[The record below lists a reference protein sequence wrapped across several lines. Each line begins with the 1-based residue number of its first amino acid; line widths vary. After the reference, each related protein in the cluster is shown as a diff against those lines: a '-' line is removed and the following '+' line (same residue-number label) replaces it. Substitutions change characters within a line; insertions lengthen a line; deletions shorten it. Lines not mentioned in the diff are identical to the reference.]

1 MQAVWYNKFGSAEN
15 VLEVGEYQTPEPAQ
29 GEVKVRIHASGVN
42 PSDTKKRLGANP
54 ALLNNGPVIP
64 NSDGSGEI
72 VALGEGVNNRN
83 IGERVWIYNAQFGR
97 QEGTSAQ
104 FVCIPSNQAVWMP
117 DNASYEIGAMMG
129 IPAMTAHRC
138 VCADGSVDGQ
148 ILLVTGGAG
157 RVGYYATQW
166 AKYFGATVIAT
177 GSSRKSVEHC
187 KQAGADFV
195 VGHPSN
201 KTATEILEFTSGRKV
216 DRIVDG
222 DFGVNLPSVLD
233 VLKTNGVIATYSS
246 MTNMNPVIPF
256 VRMMF
261 MDITIRMV
269 LVYAMPGEAKQQA
282 IEDITDMLTGGNFD
296 HRVAATFPL
305 EQSAKAHNEIERGD
319 NYGSVIITIN

>member
-1 MQAVWYNKFGSAEN
+1 MQAAWYNKFGLAED
-15 VLEVGEYQTPEPAQ
+15 VLEIGDYQTPQP
-29 GEVKVRIHASGVN
+29 GRGDVKVRIYASGVN

-54 ALLNNGPVIP
+54 ALLNNGSVIP
-64 NSDGSGEI
+64 NSDGSGEV
-72 VALGEGVNNRN
+72 VALGEGVENRS

-117 DNASYEIGAMMG
+117 DNASYETGAMMG

-138 VCADGSVDGQ
+138 VCADGSVGGQ
-148 ILLVTGGAG
+148 IVLVTGGAG
-157 RVGYYATQW
+157 RVGYYAIQW

-177 GSSRKSVEHC
+177 GSSSKSVEHC

>member
-64 NSDGSGEI
+64 NGDGSGEI

-83 IGERVWIYNAQFGR
+83 IGERVWIYIAQFGR

-117 DNASYEIGAMMG
+117 DNASYETGAMMG

>member
-15 VLEVGEYQTPEPAQ
+15 VLEIGEYQTPEPAQ
-29 GEVKVRIHASGVN
+29 GEVRVRIHASGVN

-117 DNASYEIGAMMG
+117 DNESYEIGAMMG
-129 IPAMTAHRC
+129 IPAMTAHRS

-269 LVYAMPGEAKQQA
+269 LVYAMPWDAKQQA
-282 IEDITDMLTGGNFD
+282 IEDITNMLPLGNFD
-296 HRVAATFPL
+296 HRVAGTFPL
-305 EQSAKAHNEIERGD
+305 KQSVKAHNEIERGD
-319 NYGSVIITIN
+319 NYGSVIISIN

>member
-15 VLEVGEYQTPEPAQ
+15 VLEIGEYQTPEPAQ

-54 ALLNNGPVIP
+54 AVLNNGPVIP

>member
-117 DNASYEIGAMMG
+117 DNASYETGAMMG

-177 GSSRKSVEHC
+177 GSSSKSVEHC

-201 KTATEILEFTSGRKV
+201 KTAAEILKFTSGRKV

>member
-29 GEVKVRIHASGVN
+29 GDVKVRIHASGVN

-177 GSSRKSVEHC
+177 GSSSKSVEHC
-187 KQAGADFV
+187 KQAGADLV
-195 VGHPSN
+195 VGHPSDTVVN
-201 KTATEILEFTSGRKV
+201 EILGFTSGRKV

-246 MTNMNPVIPF
+246 MTDMNPTIPF

-269 LVYAMPGEAKQQA
+269 LVYAMPWDAKQKA
-282 IEDITDMLTGGNFD
+282 IEDITDMLTSGDFD
-296 HRVAATFPL
+296 HRVAETFPL
-305 EQSAKAHNEIERGD
+305 KQSVKAHNEIERGD
-319 NYGSVIITIN
+319 NYGSVIISIN

>member
-29 GEVKVRIHASGVN
+29 GDVKVRIHASGVN

-222 DFGVNLPSVLD
+222 DFGVNLPSALD

>member
-177 GSSRKSVEHC
+177 GSSSKSVEHC

-246 MTNMNPVIPF
+246 MTNMSPVIPF

>member
-15 VLEVGEYQTPEPAQ
+15 VLEIGEYQTPEPAQ
-29 GEVKVRIHASGVN
+29 GDVKVRIHASGVN

-117 DNASYEIGAMMG
+117 DNASYETGAMMG

-177 GSSRKSVEHC
+177 GSSSKSVEHC

>member
-29 GEVKVRIHASGVN
+29 GDVKVRIHASGVN

-138 VCADGSVDGQ
+138 VCVDGSVDGQ

-177 GSSRKSVEHC
+177 GSSNKSVEHC

-222 DFGVNLPSVLD
+222 DFGVNLPSALD

-261 MDITIRMV
+261 MDITVRMV

>member
-177 GSSRKSVEHC
+177 GSSSKSVEHC

-201 KTATEILEFTSGRKV
+201 KTAAEILEFTSGRKV

>member
-15 VLEVGEYQTPEPAQ
+15 VLEIGEYQTPEPAQ

-104 FVCIPSNQAVWMP
+104 YVCFPSSQAVWMP

-177 GSSRKSVEHC
+177 GSSSKSVEHC

>member
-104 FVCIPSNQAVWMP
+104 YVCFPSSQAVWMP

-177 GSSRKSVEHC
+177 GSSSKSVEHC

-201 KTATEILEFTSGRKV
+201 KTAAEILEFTSGRKV

>member
-29 GEVKVRIHASGVN
+29 GDVKVRIHASGVN

-104 FVCIPSNQAVWMP
+104 YVCFPSNQAVWMP

-177 GSSRKSVEHC
+177 GSSSKSVEHC

-201 KTATEILEFTSGRKV
+201 KTAAEILEFTSGRKV

>member
-1 MQAVWYNKFGSAEN
+1 
-15 VLEVGEYQTPEPAQ
+15 
-29 GEVKVRIHASGVN
+29 
-42 PSDTKKRLGANP
+42 
-54 ALLNNGPVIP
+54 
-64 NSDGSGEI
+64 
-72 VALGEGVNNRN
+72 
-83 IGERVWIYNAQFGR
+83 
-97 QEGTSAQ
+97 
-104 FVCIPSNQAVWMP
+104 MP
-117 DNASYEIGAMMG
+117 DNASYETGAMMG

-177 GSSRKSVEHC
+177 GSSSKSVEHC

-201 KTATEILEFTSGRKV
+201 KTAAEILEFTSGRKV